1 MVAVGAGYGLPKIVC
16 NWKWDVKYPWLFRY
30 KNDRPYA
37 VMGRDVPG
45 SPGISDARIYVRVE
59 ALTSIP
65 MNEEEAK
72 SRLYRGI
79 VEGFTTEDNGSL
91 YGFLS
96 SQFLRPVQSPP
107 SWRYTF
113 PRSTSFRIC

>member
-1 MVAVGAGYGLPKIVC
+1 MAVGAGYGLRKIVC
-16 NWKWDVKYPWLFRY
+16 NWRWDVKYLWLFRY
-30 KNDRPYA
+30 KNDRLYT

-45 SPGISDARIYVRVE
+45 SPGIFDARIYVRVE

-65 MNEEEAK
+65 INEEEAK
-72 SRLYRGI
+72 S
-79 VEGFTTEDNGSL
+79 EEFTTEDNGSV

-107 SWRYTF
+107 S
-113 PRSTSFRIC
+113 